1 MLKLLCRASRRTA
14 QSSFRQSPVRRRETN
29 FSDRLPSEKSFDL
42 NFDGSDVVVRIS
54 ASAGNDSHSK
64 SETVQWARCEP
75 GKICKT
81 KKQPSRRRRSE
92 CGARFCPML
101 GIMNDKQNGSTFLC
115 SLTSVWE
122 AELLSVGS
130 LF

>member
-1 MLKLLCRASRRTA
+1 
-14 QSSFRQSPVRRRETN
+14 
-29 FSDRLPSEKSFDL
+29 LPSEKSFDL

-130 LF
+130 LCKRNNWPECENAAKENGISQTASRLAKD